1 MFELKNPV
9 HKLNQ
14 ARLDAV
20 PSITDKIYYF
30 KGCTERLYPG
40 IDKSFTETCKIMGAK
55 LVTNE
60 GEQSCCTGNYLAF
73 NTAPLATPLA
83 ITQRNY
89 NVIREQANTCV
100 TTCNGCFSSFQNCD
114 WYMKKEEW
122 RAHITDVMEQIGR
135 KFIDDVKVFHA
146 AEFYYKNRAKI
157 QQYAKRSFEG
167 VKLAIHY
174 GCHFLHQED
183 PAVLLDDFVNPSIL
197 ETLIGDTME
206 ATVADY
212 RERLTCCGA
221 GLNQRIIKD
230 DRTNSLK
237 ITLRKMTSIKKAGAD
252 AIVVVCPY
260 CLLHLDNAQAEL
272 EVEFDESFDIPV
284 LHLSEVIGLLFDLP
298 AEIVRLDAH
307 KVSAHSFLKKIG
319 YLGQNSG

>member
-1 MFELKNPV
+1 MFELKGPV
-9 HKLNQ
+9 HALNQ

-20 PSITDKIYYF
+20 PSITDKVFYF
-30 KGCTERLYPG
+30 KGCMERVYPG
-40 IDKSFTETCKIMGAK
+40 INNAFTEICKIMGAE
-55 LVTNE
+55 LITDE

-89 NVIREQANTCV
+89 NVIRQHANACV

-114 WYMKKEEW
+114 WFMKKGDW
-122 RAHITDVMEQIGR
+122 RARIKDIMEQVER
-135 KFIDDVKVFHA
+135 EFIEDVKVFHA
-146 AEFYYKNRAKI
+146 AEYLYKNRSAI
-157 QQYAKRSFEG
+157 QQHAKHSLDG
-167 VKLAIHY
+167 VRLAVHY

-183 PAVLLDDFVNPSIL
+183 PDVMLDNFENPSIL
-197 ETLIGDTME
+197 EDLLGGSME
-206 ATVADY
+206 ATIVDY

-221 GLNQRIIKD
+221 GLNQRMIQE

-237 ITLRKMTSIKKAGAD
+237 ITLRKMKSIRKTNAD

-272 EVEFDESFDIPV
+272 EVEFDETFDIPV
-284 LHLSEVIGLLFDLP
+284 LHLSELLGLLFDLSP
-298 AEIVRLDAH
+298 EIVHLDAH
-307 KVSAHSFLKKIG
+307 KIPVQAFLKKVG
-319 YLGQNSG
+319 YSG

>member
-1 MFELKNPV
+1 MFEQKSPV
-9 HKLNQ
+9 HALNQ

-20 PSITDKIYYF
+20 PSITDKIFYF
-30 KGCTERLYPG
+30 KGCTERMYPG
-40 IDKSFTETCKIMGAK
+40 INNAFMETCKIMGAE
-55 LVTNE
+55 LVTSE
-60 GEQSCCTGNYLAF
+60 SEQSCCTGNYLAF

-89 NVIREQANTCV
+89 NVIQEHANACV

-114 WYMKKEEW
+114 WYMKKDEW
-122 RAHITDVMEQIGR
+122 RARITDIMNQIGR
-135 KFIDDVKVFHA
+135 KFIDGVKVFHA
-146 AEFYYKNRAKI
+146 AEFYYKNRAFI
-157 QQYAKRSFEG
+157 QQHLKHSLDG
-167 VKLAIHY
+167 VKIAIHY

-183 PAVLLDDFVNPSIL
+183 PDVILDDFVNPSIL
-197 ETLIGDTME
+197 EILLGSCLD
-206 ATVADY
+206 ATVVDY

-237 ITLRKMTSIKKAGAD
+237 ITLRKMTSIKKAGTD

-272 EVEFDESFDIPV
+272 EVEFDETFDIPV
-284 LHLSEVIGLLFDLP
+284 LHLSELLGLVFDLP
-298 AEIVRLDAH
+298 LDIVRLDAH
-307 KVSAHSFLKKIG
+307 KVSAQSFLKKLG
-319 YLGQNSG
+319 YSG